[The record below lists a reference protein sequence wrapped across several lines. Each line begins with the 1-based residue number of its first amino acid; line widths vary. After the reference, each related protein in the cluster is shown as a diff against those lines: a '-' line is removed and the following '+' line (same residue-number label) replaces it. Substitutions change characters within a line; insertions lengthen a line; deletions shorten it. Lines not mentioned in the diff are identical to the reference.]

1 MQVYSKAEA
10 SIFLGESDLGGYLSS
25 SRKGL
30 QVALCKL
37 PVDTG
42 SKTQMASYLS
52 EVFLGKES
60 SSALIA
66 ITGWSAWPSQTNF
79 DLFNRYRQSFGEA
92 RNLIDSPYHH
102 FGFADKAAFAS
113 ILDLCLYFLWDA
125 EVIGIDAGLQ
135 LALSH
140 HETLDVY
147 APDESA
153 CNRLAAALFDFGCD
167 RVASALSEV

>member
-10 SIFLGESDLGGYLSS
+10 SVFLGESDLGGYLSL

-30 QVALCKL
+30 QVAPCKL

-52 EVFLGKES
+52 EVFLSKES

-102 FGFADKAAFAS
+102 FRFEDKAPFAS

-125 EVIGIDAGLQ
+125 EVIGHEGKLQ

-140 HETLDVY
+140 HETLAVY
-147 APDESA
+147 APEDSA
-153 CNRLAAALFDFGCD
+153 CNRLADALFDFGCD
-167 RVASALSEV
+167 KISNAFSEA